1 MNQYSRTR
9 ARETKPAS
17 GAVFQGT
24 GVRKTKAPKGVTV
37 EKRLQEFPAE
47 TFCKSAGVLFCRAC
61 TREVSLIKQTIVTHV
76 KSEAHEE
83 KKRTY
88 IETRSED
95 EDVKALLSDYYMAH
109 PDEAQA
115 TVLPDTL
122 LFRYRVAEAFM
133 EHGIAFNKLDALRA
147 LLERGG
153 ETL

>member
-76 KSEAHEE
+76 KSEAHEAL
-83 KKRTY
+83 RVAPALSAAPRVAPTL
-88 IETRSED
+88 
-95 EDVKALLSDYYMAH
+95 ALLASHSSTALIAGQQPPRSIIVEPAILTLARRSLYSRSVPWLLTAT
-109 PDEAQA
+109 PD
-115 TVLPDTL
+115 
-122 LFRYRVAEAFM
+122 
-133 EHGIAFNKLDALRA
+133 
-147 LLERGG
+147 
-153 ETL
+153 

>member
-122 LFRYRVAEAFM
+122 LFSA
-133 EHGIAFNKLDALRA
+133 IASPRRSWSTASPSTSW
-147 LLERGG
+147 
-153 ETL
+153 TLCGPCSSAAVRP